1 MKPLKPEIEK
11 HGITYVLTDNYYL
24 PALKLPEDKRP
35 IGRWGRLHKEHL
47 KNYRPIL
54 YQSLLLSGRLY
65 TLLADL
71 NEQATERCRL
81 IVQQMAQA
89 EGIAE
94 ELKASDPM
102 RWVQAMNCIRSRA
115 EEIIQTEMIY
125 V

>member
-54 YQSLLLSGRLY
+54 INRFFCPG
-65 TLLADL
+65 
-71 NEQATERCRL
+71 
-81 IVQQMAQA
+81 
-89 EGIAE
+89 G
-94 ELKASDPM
+94 
-102 RWVQAMNCIRSRA
+102 CIPSWP
-115 EEIIQTEMIY
+115 T
-125 V
+125 